1 LSIVF
6 AVDDGGLGLLNRL
19 GDLHQKVIFKSGVV
33 GIELNYNLHRVNIL
47 SAFYQKSTA
56 FFNYPRLLN
65 RGDEAGSI
73 DQANK
78 VALIAVA
85 VPSAEGEVLVVV
97 GQHSVGEP
105 LNIIPTVRHAE
116 GEELT
121 VVTRHSGIFDLD
133 LVGGDRSN
141 VHCVNRLHPPSRNL
155 KLFLQ
160 LCALMLT

>member
-1 LSIVF
+1 MEISYRIFRESQQLF
-6 AVDDGGLGLLNRL
+6 LTTHDLLNR
-19 GDLHQKVIFKSGVV
+19 S
-33 GIELNYNLHRVNIL
+33 
-47 SAFYQKSTA
+47 
-56 FFNYPRLLN
+56 
-65 RGDEAGSI
+65 DEAHSI

-85 VPSAEGEVLVVV
+85 VPAAEGEVLVVV
-97 GQHSVGEP
+97 GQHSVGEQ
-105 LNIIPTVRHAE
+105 LNIIPSLRHAE

-121 VVTRHSGIFDLD
+121 VVTRHSGILNLD

-141 VHCVNRLHPPSRNL
+141 VHCVNTIHPPGGNL